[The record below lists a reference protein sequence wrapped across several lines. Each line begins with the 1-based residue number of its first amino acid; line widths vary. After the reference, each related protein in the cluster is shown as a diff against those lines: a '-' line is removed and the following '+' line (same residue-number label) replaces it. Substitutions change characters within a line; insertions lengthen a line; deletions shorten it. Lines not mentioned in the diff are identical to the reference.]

1 MISALL
7 TDMSTLFTYTDIP
20 LLDRRS
26 KAVPTAPTSQPDNSL
41 LHIERQARH
50 LQRNLQRLLDA
61 QGEGL
66 LAGLAGPNNDDTWSD
81 GSPTPTPSAISSPRG
96 APTIPVRQPP
106 KERVSLRAARK
117 GILRSMHE
125 LLRLKEEERRI
136 IAGEL
141 DGRRD
146 VLREVDGFASKEQG
160 LKQVISEIQTGRD
173 GRKSGELKE
182 EARNLENEIH
192 ELEIKLSEMKS
203 RYRHVVNEISHIENS
218 VEAKLS
224 SYQASLSLLESEI
237 RKYLQNPPL
246 KQWPLASTDATFY
259 SLNPKRRTLNM
270 ARQHWGAEQVEL
282 MKRLRGIDR
291 EIGALEEGGA
301 VWLYIVDEVS
311 SFEKRLKEE
320 MDRSLQTQSHDP
332 NLLDPQMALQNEP
345 DENKARLIIQG
356 MDETIH
362 RIEDKLSFAE
372 EKDWKLLI
380 CCIGAELEAFK
391 EGKAILLETLRM
403 PENPT
408 LLPGRDPG
416 DLKSDKEESNPPREP
431 VNLGDEAPTD
441 LLRDAA
447 SSPLNGV
454 IRSEDEDDEPDPA
467 WLLSD
472 N

>member
-1 MISALL
+1 MSA
-7 TDMSTLFTYTDIP
+7 LFTYTDIP

-26 KAVPTAPTSQPDNSL
+26 KVVPTVPTVPPSQHDNSL
-41 LHIERQARH
+41 LHIERQTRH
-50 LQRNLQRLLDA
+50 LQRNLQCLLDA

-66 LAGLAGPNNDDTWSD
+66 LAGLAGPNNDDTCSN
-81 GSPTPTPSAISSPRG
+81 GSPTPTPSAVSSPRG
-96 APTIPVRQPP
+96 APTIPVRQPL
-106 KERVSLRAARK
+106 KKRVSLRAARK
-117 GILRSMHE
+117 GIFRSMHE

-141 DGRRD
+141 EERRD
-146 VLREVDGFASKEQG
+146 VLMEVDGFASKEQG
-160 LKQVISEIQTGRD
+160 LKEVISEIQNSRD

-182 EARNLENEIH
+182 EARNLEKEIH

-218 VEAKLS
+218 FEAKLS

-246 KQWPLASTDATFY
+246 KQWPFASTDTTFY
-259 SLNPKRRTLNM
+259 SLNPKRRTLDM
-270 ARQHWGAEQVEL
+270 ARQHWGTEQAEL

-291 EIGALEEGGA
+291 EIGALEEGGS
-301 VWLYIVDEVS
+301 VWLRIIDEVS

-320 MDRSLQTQSHDP
+320 MDRSLQTQPHDP
-332 NLLDPQMALQNEP
+332 NLLNLPMALQNKS
-345 DENKARLIIQG
+345 DEDQAELIIQD
-356 MDETIH
+356 MDETIR
-362 RIEDKLSFAE
+362 RIEDKLSIAE

-391 EGKAILLETLRM
+391 EGKAILLETLRI
-403 PENPT
+403 PEKPT
-408 LLPGRDPG
+408 LLPERLDSG
-416 DLKSDKEESNPPREP
+416 DLKSGKEQSNSPGEP
-431 VNLGDEAPTD
+431 INLDDEASAD

-447 SSPLNGV
+447 SSPQDGV
-454 IRSEDEDDEPDPA
+454 VRSEDEDDEPDPS